1 MLCKI
6 ADLYVEVPAVGDME
20 QRCAAY
26 RTDADEKADI
36 VIREEQY
43 RKDRYPA
50 AMSENAI
57 AYMES
62 GYQFCMGL
70 LRYQGMYLHSSAVVL
85 NGKAYLFSGHCG
97 AGKSTHA
104 RLWKQ
109 LHGEAVQIINDDK
122 PALRQING
130 IWYAYGTP
138 WCGKDG
144 INKNE
149 KAPLAGICFVKKADH
164 NRIRRLSRR
173 EAMEKILAQTIRRFP
188 DALELDRMLGYM
200 ESLLEKIPVY
210 ELENLP
216 EEAAAKLSCETMRL
230 GAQEAGL

>member
-1 MLCKI
+1 MICEI
-6 ADLYVEVPAVGDME
+6 ADLIVDVPEAGGLAP
-20 QRCAAY
+20 RCKEY
-26 RTDADEKADI
+26 ICGQDLCPDI

-43 RKDRYPA
+43 RKERYPA
-50 AMSENAI
+50 VMSENAV

-70 LRYQGMYLHSSAVVL
+70 LRFQGMYLHSSAVVL

-173 EAMEKILAQTIRRFP
+173 EAMGKILAQTIRCFP

-216 EEAAAKLSCETMRL
+216 EEAAAKLSCETMCL